1 MKRLIGFGLFLL
13 SLSATGQAQEAKL
26 WTEVDRKYLVDNLIR
41 SRDELIKE
49 TQGLTKEQWSF
60 KESPDRWSINE
71 IVEHI
76 ALWELLLDYR
86 ISRQLRGGAQPMLA
100 KNAIP
105 DSLNLNF
112 IMEEKKHIAA
122 DYTKPYTYT
131 LPMGVNNLQSNVSW
145 LLKMR
150 NESIDYVAKTTD
162 DLRVYYVADS
172 RANTHQTYITLF
184 GHTDRHILQIKKV
197 KQHPGYPKSEIR
209 TTSNN

>member
-13 SLSATGQAQEAKL
+13 SLSAAAQTQEAKL
-26 WTEVDRKYLVDNLIR
+26 WTEADRKYLVDNLIR

-112 IMEEKKHIAA
+112 IMEEKKHIAT

-131 LPMGVNNLQSNVSW
+131 LPMGLNDLHSNVSW

-150 NESIDYVAKTTD
+150 NESIDYVTKTTD

-172 RANTHQTYITLF
+172 RSNTHQTYITLF
-184 GHTDRHILQIKKV
+184 GHADRHIRQIKKV
-197 KQHPGYPKSEIR
+197 KQHPAYPNAK
-209 TTSNN
+209 